1 MRIQKIKIRNFRGFA
16 EKEVEFYGNLS
27 VIIGNN
33 TAGKTTLLKALQV
46 GLGAYLQSLPLL
58 PGGRAFRCNFNKLDQ
73 YKPYDFD
80 KRNYLFMP
88 ENPRIDITAECL
100 TAIEQDGFLT
110 EDKRIIEW
118 AREFVKASYTTHT
131 RYLAGQMM
139 DYAENLSRYRRG
151 AKTNA
156 LLPLVL
162 SFDAQRTEDAQAKK
176 VARVDERMTRE
187 EKAYKMALH
196 DKVDFEGAKEWLRR
210 YDKNINDGREFEG
223 TREAFY
229 EALQTAIPALSDL
242 DFNHD
247 EIEAVVKVTGRSP
260 ERHHFSY
267 MSDGLQSV
275 INIVSEIAH
284 RCIELNGFLGI
295 KAVKKTPG
303 VVMIDEM
310 DLYLHPHWQK
320 HILQDFQRAFPQIQF
335 IVSTHSPF
343 IVQSL
348 EENQLISF
356 DDDVITSGEPFK
368 ESIEEIAETRMG
380 MKDELRSK
388 RYEEMVRLAEE
399 YYQLIKKGERVDPML
414 KAKLDKLEEEFSSDP
429 AYVALLRAERNSQ

>member
-1 MRIQKIKIRNFRGFA
+1 
-16 EKEVEFYGNLS
+16 
-27 VIIGNN
+27 
-33 TAGKTTLLKALQV
+33 
-46 GLGAYLQSLPLL
+46 
-58 PGGRAFRCNFNKLDQ
+58 
-73 YKPYDFD
+73 
-80 KRNYLFMP
+80 
-88 ENPRIDITAECL
+88 
-100 TAIEQDGFLT
+100 
-110 EDKRIIEW
+110 
-118 AREFVKASYTTHT
+118 
-131 RYLAGQMM
+131 
-139 DYAENLSRYRRG
+139 
-151 AKTNA
+151 
-156 LLPLVL
+156 
-162 SFDAQRTEDAQAKK
+162 
-176 VARVDERMTRE
+176 MTRE

-229 EALQTAIPALSDL
+229 EALQTAIPALSDI

-247 EIEAVVKVTGRSP
+247 EIEAVVKVTGRAP

-284 RCIELNGFLGI
+284 RCIELNGFLGM

-380 MKDELRSK
+380 MKDELRSN

-414 KAKLDKLEEEFSSDP
+414 EAKLDKLEEEFSSDP